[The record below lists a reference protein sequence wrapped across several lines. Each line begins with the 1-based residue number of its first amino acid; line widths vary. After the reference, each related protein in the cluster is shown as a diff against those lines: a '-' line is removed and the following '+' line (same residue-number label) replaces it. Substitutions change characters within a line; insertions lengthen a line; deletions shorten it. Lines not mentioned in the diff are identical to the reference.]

1 MTFTVL
7 LINCGSCKASVQL
20 NRQLNMLFLIFTKAI
35 TAEYTTRACCKWDWM
50 AVVPSWTPL
59 RCVLESGTLLG
70 RHNGHILHLAQ
81 LAFSL
86 TCRRYAKI
94 LVIEWWCPGP
104 LLPEQK
110 YQCGRKERVSTSLTL
125 HWSEANISCIQ
136 LLLSCTTNL
145 RNHGRIWSQN
155 CFNIDFASN
164 ENENRTTP
172 QNNILIRTWSA
183 KKIKINRC
191 LFIMKRSESGFC
203 LFLDVD
209 IPFPLCFFNSS
220 YV

>member
-1 MTFTVL
+1 MSLISHRLSLHSINKSIIYATALYLSMTFTVL

-110 YQCGRKERVSTSLTL
+110 YQCGRKERVTTSLTL
-125 HWSEANISCIQ
+125 HSSEANISCIQ

-145 RNHGRIWSQN
+145 SEVKIVSILTLHQMRMKTALHHK
-155 CFNIDFASN
+155 
-164 ENENRTTP
+164 TT
-172 QNNILIRTWSA
+172 
-183 KKIKINRC
+183 
-191 LFIMKRSESGFC
+191 
-203 LFLDVD
+203 
-209 IPFPLCFFNSS
+209 
-220 YV
+220 Y

>member
-20 NRQLNMLFLIFTKAI
+20 NRQLNMLFLIFAKAI

-70 RHNGHILHLAQ
+70 HHNGHILHLAQ

-86 TCRRYAKI
+86 TCRRYAEI

-110 YQCGRKERVSTSLTL
+110 YQCGRKERVSTSLTCTQVRQTY
-125 HWSEANISCIQ
+125 HAFSCYLVAQ
-136 LLLSCTTNL
+136 LTWGTTA
-145 RNHGRIWSQN
+145 GVWSQN

-164 ENENRTTP
+164 NNENHTTP
-172 QNNILIRTWSA
+172 QNSTIIRTIWHDLLKNKNKSMRIHH
-183 KKIKINRC
+183 KNIRIRV
-191 LFIMKRSESGFC
+191 LFIS
-203 LFLDVD
+203 
-209 IPFPLCFFNSS
+209 
-220 YV
+220 

>member
-125 HWSEANISCIQ
+125 HSSEANISCIQ

-145 RNHGRIWSQN
+145 RNHGRSLKSKLFQYWLCIEWEWKPHYTAKQHTN
-155 CFNIDFASN
+155 K
-164 ENENRTTP
+164 
-172 QNNILIRTWSA
+172 NNLTWSA
-183 KKIKINRC
+183 KKK
-191 LFIMKRSESGFC
+191 
-203 LFLDVD
+203 
-209 IPFPLCFFNSS
+209 
-220 YV
+220 